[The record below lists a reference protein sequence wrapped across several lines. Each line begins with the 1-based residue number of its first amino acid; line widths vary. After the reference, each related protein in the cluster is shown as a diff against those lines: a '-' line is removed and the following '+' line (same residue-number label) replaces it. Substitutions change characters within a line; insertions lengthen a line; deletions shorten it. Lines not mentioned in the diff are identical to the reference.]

1 MVLLVPLGGKQQ
13 QKHKQQLQE
22 HRKEQQQLAPHHHQ
36 QLPEAARQVSTVCPA
51 YSAGSCV
58 LMIESRAVVGN
69 EQCVQFSLTG
79 YTVYVY
85 TYTCIRIHTWI

>member
-22 HRKEQQQLAPHHHQ
+22 HRKEQQQQLLAPHHHQ
-36 QLPEAARQVSTVCPA
+36 QLPEAARQVSLVCPA

-58 LMIESRAVVGN
+58 LMMESRA
-69 EQCVQFSLTG
+69 
-79 YTVYVY
+79 
-85 TYTCIRIHTWI
+85 